1 MDENHKRVLTSDLII
16 IEEQLHQISQE
27 LQQTGEECDVVLQS
41 TINDI
46 DPETRIKI
54 LDIARSMLDEIR
66 QIKELFS
73 LEVTRKSL
81 RWHII
86 ALLSEIWNTLEAL
99 KPEKVGRAFGQMP
112 DEVQDAWRPH
122 ISRLSNMLDE
132 LYQELP

>member
-1 MDENHKRVLTSDLII
+1 MNENHKRVLTSDLLI

-27 LQQTGEECDVVLQS
+27 LRRTGEDHDAILQS

-46 DPETRIKI
+46 DPEKRIKM
-54 LDIARSMLDEIR
+54 LDIAKSMLDEIR
-66 QIKELFS
+66 QIKELFN
-73 LEVTRKSL
+73 LKVTHKSL

-86 ALLSEIWNTLEAL
+86 TQLSEIWNTLDAL

-112 DEVQDAWRPH
+112 DDVQDAWRPH

>member
-1 MDENHKRVLTSDLII
+1 MKDNHKRVLTSDLLI

-27 LQQTGEECDVVLQS
+27 LQQTGEESDAVLQS

-46 DPETRIKI
+46 DPKTRTKM

-73 LEVTRKSL
+73 LEVTHKSL

-86 ALLSEIWNTLEAL
+86 TQLSEIWNTLDAL

-112 DEVQDAWRPH
+112 DDVQDAWRPH

-132 LYQELP
+132 LYQELG